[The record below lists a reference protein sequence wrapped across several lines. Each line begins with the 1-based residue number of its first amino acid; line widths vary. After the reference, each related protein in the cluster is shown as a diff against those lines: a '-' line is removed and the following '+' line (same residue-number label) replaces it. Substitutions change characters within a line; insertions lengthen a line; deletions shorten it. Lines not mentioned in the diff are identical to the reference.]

1 MAEHE
6 HLDSVYVGRFNE
18 SDRRQK
24 VAIWREI
31 VAYLDRYIPADGA
44 VLDIACDAGYFINE
58 VNRDERWAS
67 DVRDVAGDL
76 AAGVHFVRCDGLQLA
91 EVLPTNHFGMVF
103 MSNYLEHLESPA
115 AVVEQL
121 RVTAR
126 LLAPGGRVIVL
137 QPNVRLI
144 GGRYWDFIDHRVPL
158 TERSLAEAAEL
169 AGLKTIKV
177 ITRFLPY
184 TTKSPLPRMAAL
196 VRLYLAFPIA
206 WRLLGRQ
213 TLYVGERPR

>member
-1 MAEHE
+1 MVERE
-6 HLDSVYVGRFNE
+6 RLDSVYVGRFNDSE
-18 SDRRQK
+18 RRQK

-31 VAYLDRYIPADGA
+31 VAHLDRYVPADGA

-58 VNRDERWAS
+58 INRGERWAT
-67 DVRDVAGDL
+67 DVRDVAAELD
-76 AAGVHFVRCDGLQLA
+76 AAVRFVRCDGLQVA
-91 EVLPTNHFGMVF
+91 QVLPRNHFGTVF

-121 RVTAR
+121 RVAAE

-144 GGRYWDFIDHRVPL
+144 GARYWDFIDHRVPL
-158 TERSLAEAAEL
+158 TERSLVEAAEL
-169 AGLKTIKV
+169 AGLKTVKV

-184 TTKSPLPRMAAL
+184 TTKSRLPRTAAL
-196 VRLYLAFPIA
+196 VRMYLAIPFA
-206 WRLLGRQ
+206 WRLLGKQ